1 MKTTSNLVRQRW
13 QNFSTKVLKSVN
25 IPDKYKLSTAYS
37 DNDPEIETLRE
48 RQGRKNIYYNR
59 YADTSVR

>member
-1 MKTTSNLVRQRW
+1 MKTTSSLVRQRW
-13 QNFSTKVLKSVN
+13 QNFSSKVLKTVN
-25 IPDKYKLSTAYS
+25 FDGKYKLSTAYS
-37 DNDPEIETLRE
+37 DNDSEIATLRE

>member
-13 QNFSTKVLKSVN
+13 QEFFLKS
-25 IPDKYKLSTAYS
+25 PSFDGKYKLSTAYS

>member
-1 MKTTSNLVRQRW
+1 MKTTSSLVRQRW
-13 QNFSTKVLKSVN
+13 QNFSSKVLKSVN
-25 IPDKYKLSTAYS
+25 ISDKYKLSTAYS

>member
-13 QNFSTKVLKSVN
+13 QNFSSKVLKSVSF
-25 IPDKYKLSTAYS
+25 DGKYKLSTAYS